1 MPGPTMPLKQLL
13 LGRVLTNGLAS
24 TAEAVKEYMGTGN
37 PIVART
43 FVMHNPARN
52 RSLDHTLELAYRD
65 LFMFDGSARNMC
77 IINAARGKVKSDWR
91 GEVVA
96 MKRRGLDE
104 VPSFYGDMTM
114 VDYRDVVDSLTG
126 YRDMATDPHQDRV
139 EKVKGVKISCLG
151 DEVAFQ
157 AKKYTAVDVP
167 TDHPMCVDPT
177 EDSWGVA
184 PMRWQ
189 DRVGSV
195 LVVRQEGKDITP
207 QHVEALCRFCQY
219 KLSPLFAESGG
230 YGWVQRSR
238 GDVLA
243 FMSRAAFEEFFWQLR
258 AEKLEGAKQYVVDEF
273 VTLHE
278 KERGTMVLKL

>member
-1 MPGPTMPLKQLL
+1 
-13 LGRVLTNGLAS
+13 
-24 TAEAVKEYMGTGN
+24 
-37 PIVART
+37 
-43 FVMHNPARN
+43 
-52 RSLDHTLELAYRD
+52 
-65 LFMFDGSARNMC
+65 
-77 IINAARGKVKSDWR
+77 VKSDWR

-104 VPSFYGDMTM
+104 VPSPHGDMTM

-126 YRDMATDPHQDRV
+126 YRDMTTDPHQNRV

-167 TDHPMCVDPT
+167 TDHPVFAEPTTPISARIGLPIKAHKSPPDRRWSALGCSGRECPYNNQAATFLQMCVDPT

-184 PMRWQ
+184 SMRWQ

-195 LVVRQEGKDITP
+195 LVVRQEGGDITP
-207 QHVEALCRFCQY
+207 QHVEALCQFCQY

-230 YGWVQRSR
+230 YGWVQRSK

-243 FMSRAAFEEFFWQLR
+243 FMSRAAFEEFFW
-258 AEKLEGAKQYVVDEF
+258 
-273 VTLHE
+273 
-278 KERGTMVLKL
+278 